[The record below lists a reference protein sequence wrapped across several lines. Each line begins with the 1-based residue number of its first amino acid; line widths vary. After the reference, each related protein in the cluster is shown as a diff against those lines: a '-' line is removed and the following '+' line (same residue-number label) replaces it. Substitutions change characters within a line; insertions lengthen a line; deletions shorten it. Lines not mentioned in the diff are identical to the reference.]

1 MQQNLKNTL
10 VDHVLVN
17 ITNLEESLKWYTS
30 SFNCELLYKTKTLA
44 VLKFENIKVILSLPS
59 EQRTHLAFLKENAA
73 SFGELR
79 EQSDLCVSTFIA
91 DPSGNQIELINNS
104 IEEHKEINNLQ

>member
-1 MQQNLKNTL
+1 MQPNLKHTQI
-10 VDHVLVN
+10 DHILVN

-30 SFNCELLYKTKTLA
+30 SFSCELLYKTKTLA

-59 EQRTHLAFLKENAA
+59 EQRAHVAFLKENAA

-79 EQSDLCVSTFIA
+79 EQSDLCISTFIA
-91 DPSGNQIELINNS
+91 DPSGNQVELVSSS
-104 IEEHKEINNLQ
+104 IEEHEEINDL